1 MSIKLRTR
9 RDCLAGLAKAAW
21 LGVSGTAA
29 LSKVSAFATPL
40 NQPPAM
46 PAVGKLI
53 PYGALVRSEP
63 LLSDPLYRAAV
74 RAHCQMIAPENEMT
88 WPELRPG
95 RAQFRFEKVDGIVD
109 FARASG
115 MEIRG
120 HALAARGAMPAW
132 TDDIRDRADAEREL
146 VNHVETV
153 MSRYRGVIS
162 SWDVVDAPLAEWPED
177 DVSFRPSIWASRLR
191 ADYLPIA
198 LRTAAAAD
206 PQARLVI
213 NEYDLEFRGPRFVA
227 RRHALIGL
235 LRSLRDRGVP
245 LHAVGLQAHL
255 FADRVID
262 RDGLQELLAE
272 IAKLK
277 LDVLITELDVIDY
290 ELPGQSL
297 ERDARV
303 ADLAADFLQA
313 VSEVVRPTAILS
325 CGLSDRYSWVP
336 GYFKRPDGLANRP
349 LPFDAD
355 FKPKPLFDVIEA
367 FRRRTASEV
376 YAKYE

>member
-1 MSIKLRTR
+1 
-9 RDCLAGLAKAAW
+9 
-21 LGVSGTAA
+21 
-29 LSKVSAFATPL
+29 
-40 NQPPAM
+40 
-46 PAVGKLI
+46 
-53 PYGALVRSEP
+53 
-63 LLSDPLYRAAV
+63 
-74 RAHCQMIAPENEMT
+74 
-88 WPELRPG
+88 
-95 RAQFRFEKVDGIVD
+95 
-109 FARASG
+109 
-115 MEIRG
+115 
-120 HALAARGAMPAW
+120 
-132 TDDIRDRADAEREL
+132 
-146 VNHVETV
+146 
-153 MSRYRGVIS
+153 
-162 SWDVVDAPLAEWPED
+162 
-177 DVSFRPSIWASRLR
+177 
-191 ADYLPIA
+191 
-198 LRTAAAAD
+198 
-206 PQARLVI
+206 
-213 NEYDLEFRGPRFVA
+213 
-227 RRHALIGL
+227 
-235 LRSLRDRGVP
+235 
-245 LHAVGLQAHL
+245 VGLQAHL